1 MSQVEA
7 LPEVMPRV
15 YTAYT
20 QGGRGEI
27 LRMMVAAI
35 EKQHERA
42 KDHVEKSV
50 IWERMV
56 PEAGHSWAQL
66 MELAR

>member
-1 MSQVEA
+1 
-7 LPEVMPRV
+7 
-15 YTAYT
+15 
-20 QGGRGEI
+20 
-27 LRMMVAAI
+27 MMVAAI

-50 IWERMV
+50 TWERMA